1 MRNAILLI
9 EDEAILAK
17 NIGLYLEH
25 HDFEVRHAETAEEGL
40 ALMDRFKPDA
50 VVLDFNL
57 PGMDGLEGLRRLQEM
72 APALPVVMITG
83 HGNVEM
89 AVEAMKL
96 GACEFLTKPVSLGKL
111 KLVLDKAMDDA
122 RRARNLDYLTSRDN
136 ESLPRHGLV
145 GESTAIRQLRA
156 TLQQLLDAE
165 AHMSQT
171 GQSTPPAVLILG
183 ETGTGKEVVART
195 LHFSGRRHEKPF
207 VELNCAALPAQLL
220 ESELFGH
227 ERGAFT
233 GANER
238 KLGLVETAE
247 GGTLFLD
254 EIGDMDLGLQ
264 AKLLK
269 LLEERTMRRV
279 GGLRELSVDVRVIAA
294 THRPLE
300 TLVQEGRF
308 RADLYFRL
316 CVVRMVIA
324 PLRDR
329 ERDPLLLAEHFLA
342 ELAARYGRAT
352 PVISTGAQ
360 RRMLAHSW
368 PGNVRELRNV
378 LEQALLMCGNGPIE
392 EQHLALVSMSPVR
405 QPLTNAMPVMERGLT
420 SSRAGNG
427 FQSSDFGGL
436 GHSGF
441 GGSGF
446 GSSGF
451 GGLSGSGSTSSAPV
465 DPAVAAEREAL
476 VAALERC
483 HWNVS
488 RTAQALNLTRDALR
502 YRLEK
507 HGLQRRMSFAPRGP
521 ADAL

>member
-1 MRNAILLI
+1 MRKAILLI
-9 EDEAILAK
+9 EDETILAK
-17 NIGLYLEH
+17 NMGLYLEH
-25 HDFEVRHAETAEEGL
+25 HDCEVRTAETAEEGL

-57 PGMDGLEGLRRLQEM
+57 PGMDGLEALRRLQEI
-72 APALPVVMITG
+72 APSLPVVMITG

-96 GACEFLTKPVSLGKL
+96 GAREFLTKPISLAKL
-111 KLVLDKAMDDA
+111 KLVLDKAMEDV
-122 RRARNLDYLTSRDN
+122 RRERTLDYLTSRDN
-136 ESLPRHGLV
+136 ETLPRHGLV
-145 GESTAIRQLRA
+145 GESTAIRQLRS

-165 AHMSQT
+165 AHMSASP
-171 GQSTPPAVLILG
+171 QSTPPAVLILG

-195 LHFSGRRHEKPF
+195 LHFSGRRREKPF

-254 EIGDMDLGLQ
+254 EIGDMDLSLQ

-329 ERDPLLLAEHFLA
+329 ERDPLLLAEHFLG

-352 PVISTGAQ
+352 PAISPAAQ
-360 RRMLAHSW
+360 RRMLAHGW

-392 EQHLALVSMSPVR
+392 EQHLALVSMAPARAPMSTA
-405 QPLTNAMPVMERGLT
+405 LPVMESGLT

-427 FQSSDFGGL
+427 FQASNFG
-436 GHSGF
+436 SF

-446 GSSGF
+446 GTSGF
-451 GGLSGSGSTSSAPV
+451 GGLGPSSSTSSPSV

-488 RTAQALNLTRDALR
+488 RTAQALNITRDALR

-521 ADAL
+521 SDLG

>member
-1 MRNAILLI
+1 MRKAILLI
-9 EDEAILAK
+9 EDESILAK
-17 NIGLYLEH
+17 NMGLYLEH
-25 HDFEVRHAETAEEGL
+25 HDCEVRSAETAEEGL
-40 ALMDRFKPDA
+40 ALLDRFKPDA

-57 PGMDGLEGLRRLQEM
+57 PGMDGLEALRRLQEL
-72 APALPVVMITG
+72 APSLPVVMITG

-96 GACEFLTKPVSLGKL
+96 GAREFLTKPISLAKL
-111 KLVLDKAMDDA
+111 KLVLDKAMEDA
-122 RRARNLDYLTSRDN
+122 RRDRNLDYLTSRDN

-145 GESTAIRQLRA
+145 GESTAIRQLRGS
-156 TLQQLLDAE
+156 LQQLLDAE
-165 AHMSQT
+165 AHMSPT

-195 LHFSGRRHEKPF
+195 LHFSGRRREKPF

-324 PLRDR
+324 PLRER

-342 ELAARYGRAT
+342 ELASRYGRAT
-352 PVISTGAQ
+352 PSISPAAQ
-360 RRMLAHSW
+360 RRMLMHSW

-378 LEQALLMCGNGPIE
+378 LEQALLMCGNGPID
-392 EQHLALVSMSPVR
+392 EQHLALVSMSPAR
-405 QPLTNAMPVMERGLT
+405 QPLPAAMPVMESGLT

-427 FQSSDFGGL
+427 FQSSNFG
-436 GHSGF
+436 SF
-441 GGSGF
+441 AGSGF
-446 GSSGF
+446 GNSGF
-451 GGLSGSGSTSSAPV
+451 GGLGGPAANGASAPV

-488 RTAQALNLTRDALR
+488 RTAQALNITRDALR

-521 ADAL
+521 SDLG